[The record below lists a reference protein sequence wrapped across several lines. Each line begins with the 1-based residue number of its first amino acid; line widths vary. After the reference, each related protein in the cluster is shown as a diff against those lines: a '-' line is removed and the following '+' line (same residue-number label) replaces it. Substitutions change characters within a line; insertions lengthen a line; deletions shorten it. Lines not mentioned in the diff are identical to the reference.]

1 MGLPLGPDPH
11 PLAGIDRDT
20 RLRNR
25 VLTKEEASE
34 ELNEV
39 VKGIEEPIRVVF
51 RDAIQCCREIHFS
64 DLIFPN
70 SVLCS
75 SLTQFKIS

>member
-25 VLTKEEASE
+25 VLTKEETSE

-51 RDAIQCCREIHFS
+51 RDASCSACGVTSDRGDEGSISAVNFIH
-64 DLIFPN
+64 
-70 SVLCS
+70 
-75 SLTQFKIS
+75 Q